1 MEYDVCLMNIEPLHI
16 ETPLIESLALGLGIK
31 GTAWLKMEASQP
43 SGSFKL
49 RGIGHACRQ
58 YAARGASAFI
68 TSSGGNAGLAVAYAG
83 RKLGLPVTVVVPETT
98 TERTKEL
105 IKQEDAHV
113 FVKGRSWNEAHEYAL
128 GKSGERTAYIH
139 PFDDPLLWEG
149 HATIIDEIHNY
160 GFKPDAVVL
169 SVGGGGL
176 LCGVLEGLHR
186 RGWNDVPVLAVE
198 TIGADSLHAAI
209 RADGLVSLDRITSIA
224 TSLGAKQVS
233 KRAFDWTKQHY
244 IVSHL
249 VSDSEAVAACMA
261 FLRDHRLVVE
271 PACGAALAAV
281 YQPVAFLKDKHDV
294 LIIVCGGVGITIEQL
309 QGWLKQE

>member
-1 MEYDVCLMNIEPLHI
+1 MNPEHLHI
-16 ETPLIESLALGLGIK
+16 ETPLIESLALGRGIK
-31 GTAWLKMEASQP
+31 GTAWLKMEALQP

-49 RGIGHACRQ
+49 RGVGHACQQ
-58 YAARGASAFI
+58 YVARGATALV

-83 RKLGLPVTVVVPETT
+83 RKLGIPVTVVVPEST
-98 TERTKEL
+98 TERAREL
-105 IKQEDAHV
+105 IEQEEARV
-113 FVKGRSWNEAHEYAL
+113 LVKGESWNEAHEYARN
-128 GKSGERTAYIH
+128 KSGERTAYIH

-149 HATIIDEIHNY
+149 HGTIIDEIHNH
-160 GFKPDAVVL
+160 GLKPDAVVL

-198 TIGADSLHAAI
+198 TLGANSLHAAI
-209 RADGLVSLDRITSIA
+209 KAGQLVALDTITSIA

-233 KRAFDWTKQHY
+233 RRAFDWTKQHH

-249 VSDSEAVAACMA
+249 VSDSKAVTACRA
-261 FLRDHRLVVE
+261 FVRDHRLLVE

-281 YQPVAFLKDKHDV
+281 YEPVGFLKDKSDV
-294 LIIVCGGVGITIEQL
+294 LIIVCGGVGVTMEQL
-309 QGWLKQE
+309 QGWLRQV